1 MVHSILFTEILA
13 QTDNVILSA
22 PLFVACP
29 YPMDVVFA
37 LDSSSKLQPS
47 DFKEQKSFVQT
58 MIDGF
63 TISKWQTHVGLIT
76 VTEAARKVI
85 ELTGSIKRDTLKAAV
100 NRVRFQPNPSASPT
114 NRIRD
119 MLKKALEIFK
129 NGGRS
134 KVSLFENSKGPA
146 LLDFAITQ
154 F

>member
-1 MVHSILFTEILA
+1 MAHSILFTEILV
-13 QTDNVILSA
+13 QTDSVILSA
-22 PLFVACP
+22 SLFAACP
-29 YPMDVVFA
+29 FPMDVVFA

-47 DFKEQKSFVQT
+47 DFEEEKRFVQT

-76 VTEAARKVI
+76 VNEAARKVI
-85 ELTGSIKRDTLKAAV
+85 ELTGSIMPDTLKAAV
-100 NRVRFQPNPSASPT
+100 RRVRFQPNSPSSPT
-114 NRIRD
+114 NRQGD

-134 KVSLFENSKGPA
+134 KVSLFENSKRPA
-146 LLDFAITQ
+146 LFDFAITQ

>member
-1 MVHSILFTEILA
+1 MFA
-13 QTDNVILSA
+13 
-22 PLFVACP
+22 ACP
-29 YPMDVVFA
+29 FPMDVVFA

-47 DFKEQKSFVQT
+47 DFEEQKSFVQT